1 MNYYYHGLLSSHGT
15 VSSFCRCSSCFLPT
29 RRGTMSQQKR
39 SATSKEAQQANCRGG
54 VWLSF
59 RNLIRIIPGFS
70 ETIYD
75 PHLEHF
81 LGTSI
86 GYHFEWAGSSIY
98 IGQQI
103 FVHKSSPSRRSS
115 VQNNNILAIVL
126 KRALGI
132 RHSMA
137 MVCLLLESTPCLLFI
152 VILFFYLIKR
162 SLKLGHVSMST
173 RPSATAL
180 PGSRVSGAL

>member
-1 MNYYYHGLLSSHGT
+1 MEQFLVFAGVAAAFYLLEEERCRNRSGRPPARRRNRRT
-15 VSSFCRCSSCFLPT
+15 VEEVYGC
-29 RRGTMSQQKR
+29 
-39 SATSKEAQQANCRGG
+39 
-54 VWLSF
+54 